1 MMRLCALPLVI
12 ALECRIAAH
21 LHMPA
26 QRVRRTHLPLVLLWA
41 NYAAQADG
49 METWWRTETAA
60 RKDAEM
66 VHSELASLRASAD
79 AVTQLW
85 QDQQA
90 DDLLM
95 IDYDD

>member
-12 ALECRIAAH
+12 TLECRIAAH
-21 LHMPA
+21 LHMPT
-26 QRVRRTHLPLVLLWA
+26 QRVRRTPLPLVLLWA

-49 METWWRTETAA
+49 METWWLTETAA

-66 VHSELASLRASAD
+66 VRSELASLRASAA

-85 QDQQA
+85 HDEA
-90 DDLLM
+90 EDG
-95 IDYDD
+95 IGAAWEE

>member
-12 ALECRIAAH
+12 TLECRIAAH
-21 LHMPA
+21 LHMPT
-26 QRVRRTHLPLVLLWA
+26 QQVRRTPLPLVLLWA

-66 VHSELASLRASAD
+66 VRSELARLRASAD

-85 QDQQA
+85 HDQQA
-90 DDLLM
+90 DD
-95 IDYDD
+95 IAAAWEE

>member
-21 LHMPA
+21 LHMPM
-26 QRVRRTHLPLVLLWA
+26 QRVRRTPLPLVLMWA

-66 VHSELASLRASAD
+66 VHSELASLRAQAD
-79 AVTQLW
+79 DLVGSW
-85 QDQQA
+85 QDHQA
-90 DDLLM
+90 DDLLT